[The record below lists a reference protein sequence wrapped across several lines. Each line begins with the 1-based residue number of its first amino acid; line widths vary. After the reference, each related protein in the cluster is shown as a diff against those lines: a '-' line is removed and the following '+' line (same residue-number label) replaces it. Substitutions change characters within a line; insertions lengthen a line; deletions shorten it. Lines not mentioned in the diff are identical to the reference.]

1 MGSAVAAGP
10 AVSEAADVVDAV
22 ARHRIANL
30 LNSYTDIADRKDLD
44 AVVDLLGG
52 ARVQFPHRSYS
63 SPDAA
68 HGFFADLWAG
78 PTGHRHD
85 TSNLRVFPGDAERW
99 NAHAH
104 YTRWIF
110 DPEPVLHTLGEYTLE
125 IDAADWSIRALTVT
139 RTWTKG

>member
-1 MGSAVAAGP
+1 M
-10 AVSEAADVVDAV
+10 SEAADVVEAV
-22 ARHRIANL
+22 ARHRITNL

-63 SPDAA
+63 SPDVAR
-68 HGFFADLWAG
+68 GFFADLWAA
-78 PTGHRHD
+78 PAGHRHD
-85 TSNLRVFPGDAERW
+85 TSNLRVFPGDEERW

-110 DPEPVLHTLGEYTLE
+110 DPEPAVHTLGEYTLE
-125 IDAADWSIRALTVT
+125 IDGTDWSICALTVT